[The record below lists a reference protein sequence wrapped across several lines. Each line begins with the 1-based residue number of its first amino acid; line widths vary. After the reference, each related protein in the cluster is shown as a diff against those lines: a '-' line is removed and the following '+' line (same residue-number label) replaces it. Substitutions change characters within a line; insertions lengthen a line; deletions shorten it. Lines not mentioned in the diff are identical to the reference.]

1 MKQKE
6 TIRSLWT
13 PTAGMLTGAR
23 RAAML
28 LLTTLL
34 LTMTAQT
41 ALAEEEGHNIIYE
54 LYGGTNSPDNPET
67 YNSEAGVSSLSN
79 PTPPEKSGYTFGG
92 WYRDP
97 EFLTLVSD
105 TAIPSGSTGDF
116 KFYAKWLKSITVPVI
131 WDDNNNLDGKRP
143 TSVEVYLLANE
154 EPIGGAI
161 TVSSEGNWTY
171 TFENMPVHHSGEEII
186 YTISVP
192 DNMPLD
198 DLYKYSIEGTDFS

>member
-54 LYGGTNSPDNPET
+54 LYGGTNSPGNPET
-67 YNSEAGVSSLSN
+67 YNSEAGVSSLSD
-79 PTPPEKSGYTFGG
+79 PIPPESSGYIFDG
-92 WYRDP
+92 WYTDP
-97 EFLTLVSD
+97 DFSTPVSKP
-105 TAIPSGSTGDF
+105 AIPSGSTEDF
-116 KFYAKWLKSITVPVI
+116 YFYAKWLKSIEGNVI
-131 WDDNNNLDGKRP
+131 WDDANNLDGKRP
-143 TSVEVYLLANE
+143 TSVKVYLLANK
-154 EPIGGAI
+154 EPIGETK
-161 TVSSEGNWTY
+161 TVSLENYWKA
-171 TFENMPVHHSGEEII
+171 TFENMPVHHWFFCNLVEE
-186 YTISVP
+186 Y
-192 DNMPLD
+192 MLQ
-198 DLYKYSIEGTDFS
+198 YKFSF

>member
-23 RAAML
+23 RAAMM

-41 ALAEEEGHNIIYE
+41 AWAQDDEN
-54 LYGGTNSPDNPET
+54 
-67 YNSEAGVSSLSN
+67 
-79 PTPPEKSGYTFGG
+79 
-92 WYRDP
+92 RQ
-97 EFLTLVSD
+97 
-105 TAIPSGSTGDF
+105 
-116 KFYAKWLKSITVPVI
+116 ITVTVI
-131 WDDNNNLDGKRP
+131 WDDDYNLDGKRP